1 MTTLSF
7 FFFCLIL
14 LSEFLD
20 IYDQFY
26 MEYIL
31 NAKKK
36 TKVSCESKYKFVE
49 T

>member
-7 FFFCLIL
+7 VFCLIL

-20 IYDQFY
+20 IYEFY

-31 NAKKK
+31 NAKK

>member
-1 MTTLSF
+1 MTTISFF

-31 NAKKK
+31 NAKK